1 MSNAFLSQAEI
12 DALLSQRSEP
22 VSEVSELVPVKTVST
37 YDAKKKSA
45 KPVHP
50 NLEMILDIPLKV
62 TVSLGETTSKVEDI
76 LALHLGT
83 IVEMDKAANGAVDI
97 LVNGKLI
104 ALGEVVVTDERFG
117 VKVTN
122 IVSQHERVKTI
133 V

>member
-12 DALLSQRSEP
+12 DALLSQRPEP
-22 VSEVSELVPVKTVST
+22 VSEEQDPAPVKAGPPVG
-37 YDAKKKSA
+37 AKKQSA
-45 KPVHP
+45 KPAHP
-50 NLEMILDIPLKV
+50 NLDMILDIPLKV
-62 TVSLGETTSKVEDI
+62 TVSLGEATKKVEDI

-83 IVEMDKAANGAVDI
+83 IVEMDKVANGAVDI

-104 ALGEVVVTDERFG
+104 AVGEVVVIDERFG

-122 IVSQHERVKTI
+122 VVSQHERVKTI